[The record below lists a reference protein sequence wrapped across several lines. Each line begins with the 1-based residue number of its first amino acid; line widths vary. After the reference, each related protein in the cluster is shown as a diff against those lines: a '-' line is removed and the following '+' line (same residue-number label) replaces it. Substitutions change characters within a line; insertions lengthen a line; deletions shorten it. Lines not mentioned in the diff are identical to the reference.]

1 MGVAAGSGEYSS
13 FTKGARTTVVNVI
26 QKMRQDLV
34 DRWNDEENV
43 LTYEKVDGRYV
54 GIPAPGWYAALLDP
68 NYSQLMGLIRSE
80 QNVKQGSM
88 GRDVS

>member
-43 LTYEKVDGRYV
+43 LTYER
-54 GIPAPGWYAALLDP
+54 
-68 NYSQLMGLIRSE
+68 
-80 QNVKQGSM
+80 
-88 GRDVS
+88 